1 MQCDQIIVFVL
12 SITLSPEHFQDGG
25 SQDLFF
31 QPLWNIQSLLTAA
44 TSRCPHARTVPP
56 YQTVLWAPAL
66 PRPWLYL
73 YNSCSV
79 LVTVPGVLQLVR
91 LSQSFWWPAI
101 YLPTSSRQRMSDE
114 KKKRFKNE
122 NTVEVET
129 AGVVLQSTPVSD
141 SARHVDSLSNER
153 KHLED
158 SLLSPNRGCWAR
170 EEGKMSLPK
179 FSRRMQSSVGVRA
192 SPDSSL
198 SHAYSP
204 FHVFPLVSAQRWD
217 FRYS

>member
-1 MQCDQIIVFVL
+1 MSSRQNCA
-12 SITLSPEHFQDGG
+12 TLSDCALG
-25 SQDLFF
+25 
-31 QPLWNIQSLLTAA
+31 
-44 TSRCPHARTVPP
+44 
-56 YQTVLWAPAL
+56 PAL

-79 LVTVPGVLQLVR
+79 PVTVPGVWQLVR
-91 LSQSFWWPAI
+91 LSQSFWWPVT

-114 KKKRFKNE
+114 KEKKKKRFKNE

-129 AGVVLQSTPVSD
+129 AGVFLQSTPVSD

-158 SLLSPNRGCWAR
+158 SLLYPNRGCWAR

-179 FSRRMQSSVGVRA
+179 FSRRMQSSVGDRA
-192 SPDSSL
+192 SPDSS
-198 SHAYSP
+198 SP
-204 FHVFPLVSAQRWD
+204 CLMHIPLFVY
-217 FRYS
+217 FL

>member
-1 MQCDQIIVFVL
+1 MQRDQIMVFVL

-31 QPLWNIQSLLTAA
+31 RPLWNILSLLTGAA
-44 TSRCPHARTVPP
+44 SRCPHARTAPHYP
-56 YQTVLWAPAL
+56 TVLWAPPFPDPGCICTIPAL
-66 PRPWLYL
+66 SRWQCQGYDSWFDCPKASDDR
-73 YNSCSV
+73 
-79 LVTVPGVLQLVR
+79 
-91 LSQSFWWPAI
+91 
-101 YLPTSSRQRMSDE
+101 LPTYLLLPDKECQMKKKK

-129 AGVVLQSTPVSD
+129 AGVFLQSTPVSD

-158 SLLSPNRGCWAR
+158 SLLYPNRGCWAR

-179 FSRRMQSSVGVRA
+179 FSRRMQSSVGDRA
-192 SPDSSL
+192 SPDSS
-198 SHAYSP
+198 SP
-204 FHVFPLVSAQRWD
+204 CLMHIPLFVY
-217 FRYS
+217 FL